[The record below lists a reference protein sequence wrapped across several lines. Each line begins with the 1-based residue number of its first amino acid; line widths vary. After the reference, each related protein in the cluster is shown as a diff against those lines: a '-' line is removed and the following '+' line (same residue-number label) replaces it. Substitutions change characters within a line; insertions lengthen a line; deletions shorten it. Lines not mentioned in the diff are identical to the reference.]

1 MYFDLWVETN
11 KVVQTIG
18 NVISGYTLS
27 YIMEAILPWFVIGS
41 TDQAEY
47 FLGVAVRVIEG
58 LFDILKFGFRI
69 SDFWIEFVV
78 DCSCV
83 RNCKTW
89 I

>member
-1 MYFDLWVETN
+1 MYFDLWVKTS
-11 KVVQTIG
+11 KVVQTRL
-18 NVISGYTLS
+18 VISCYTLS

-69 SDFWIEFVV
+69 SDFGFQISEF
-78 DCSCV
+78 DS
-83 RNCKTW
+83 
-89 I
+89 